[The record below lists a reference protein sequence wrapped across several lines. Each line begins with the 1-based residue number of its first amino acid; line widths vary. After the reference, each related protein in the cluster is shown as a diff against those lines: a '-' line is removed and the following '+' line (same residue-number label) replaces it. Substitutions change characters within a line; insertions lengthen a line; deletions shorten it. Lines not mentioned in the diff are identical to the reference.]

1 MGCDYECGFV
11 LNYCLLSAYKI
22 NRVIKITDNNI
33 EKYEHAGKQ
42 LLTQNQLALLL
53 SIEHCILQGMDIFHI
68 VERIHSF
75 EADMGRR
82 NLWHS
87 AKTDLAKGVPFHKV
101 LVQTGFFNSQIE
113 TIFLAVQDPQYAV
126 KASIQLLHLA
136 YN

>member
-1 MGCDYECGFV
+1 M
-11 LNYCLLSAYKI
+11 
-22 NRVIKITDNNI
+22 TDNNI
-33 EKYEHAGKQ
+33 KKYEHAGKQ

-53 SIEHCILQGMDIFHI
+53 SMEQCFLQGMDIFSI

-87 AKTDLAKGVPFHKV
+87 AKTDLGNGAPFHEV

-113 TIFLAVQDPQYAV
+113 TVFLTVQDPQRAV
-126 KASIQLLHLA
+126 NASIQLLKFA